1 MTEKKYP
8 SHTLDKFQLRL
19 PEGMRQQIKEAAKE
33 SGRSMN
39 AEIVYRLEQSF
50 LWQDKGDYLRNEQL
64 REAPEK
70 DRLEKTAPQKV
81 KMIGKIHPF
90 ETLADEV
97 KWITLRMREI
107 GEALETYDTEAIKE
121 GVKKDKN

>member
-1 MTEKKYP
+1 MK
-8 SHTLDKFQLRL
+8 LRMP
-19 PEGMRQQIKEAAKE
+19 PELREQIEAQSKIN
-33 SGRSMN
+33 GRSMN

-50 LWQDKGDYLRNEQL
+50 LWQNKGDYLRGEQS
-64 REAPEK
+64 RETPKK
-70 DRLEKTAPQKV
+70 DRLEKTSSQKV
-81 KMIGKIHPF
+81 NMIGKIHPF

>member
-1 MTEKKYP
+1 MTSKAP
-8 SHTLDKFQLRL
+8 SKSL
-19 PEGMRQQIKEAAKE
+19 PQFVVRFPDGMRERIKESAE
-33 SGRSMN
+33 QSGRSMN

-50 LWQDKGDYLRNEQL
+50 LWQDRGGYLRNEQL

>member
-1 MTEKKYP
+1 MKIRMPPKLREEIEKA
-8 SHTLDKFQLRL
+8 S
-19 PEGMRQQIKEAAKE
+19 IKNN
-33 SGRSMN
+33 RSMN
-39 AEIVYRLEQSF
+39 SEIVYRLEQSF
-50 LWQDKGDYLRNEQL
+50 LWQDKGGYLRDEQL
-64 REAPEK
+64 REVLEK
-70 DRLEKTAPQKV
+70 DRLERISSQKV

-107 GEALETYDTEAIKE
+107 GEALETYDTEAVKE